1 MLLYYKDALSDE
13 ADLTISTPRIGI
25 LAITSG
31 NQENIDKLI
40 TVEKGDKAL
49 FQVFCDSMAA
59 FDLYFNIIE
68 P

>member
-13 ADLTISTPRIGI
+13 ADDDFSPPNRIS
-25 LAITSG
+25 AITSG

-49 FQVFCDSMAA
+49 FQAFCDSMAA